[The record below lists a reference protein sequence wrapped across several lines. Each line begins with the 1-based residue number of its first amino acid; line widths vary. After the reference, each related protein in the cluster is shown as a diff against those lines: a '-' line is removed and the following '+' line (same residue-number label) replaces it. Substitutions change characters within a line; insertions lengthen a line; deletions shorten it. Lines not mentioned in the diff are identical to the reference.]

1 MEPKE
6 LTSLRLRQA
15 AATNGLILIAIVILY
30 IVTNIFTVRFGQF
43 FFILGGLILIQA
55 VFGFI
60 KGDSTK
66 SLIPI
71 FEKVAI
77 YEKQKMGSEWYKQR
91 KVSYIWNVILSCLL
105 FLQSYWQRDSTESI
119 FQIDLFLMSIM
130 LFFLLIMINI
140 GLIIHF
146 RKVDNSTSVQEM
158 KGYTWKSNLIA
169 AAIGIVFGIIIVV
182 ITLSYIMT
190 GIF

>member
-1 MEPKE
+1 MEQKE
-6 LTSLRLRQA
+6 LSNLRLRQT
-15 AATNGLILIAIVILY
+15 AATNGLILIAIFILY

-43 FFILGGLILIQA
+43 FFVLGGLILIQA

-91 KVSYIWNVILSCLL
+91 KVSYIWNIILSFLM
-105 FLQSYWQRDSTESI
+105 FLQSYWQRDSTENI
-119 FQIDLFLMSIM
+119 FQIDLFLMSII

-146 RKVDNSTSVQEM
+146 RKVDNSVSVQEM

-169 AAIGIVFGIIIVV
+169 VAIGIVFTIIMIV